1 MAKDNII
8 HFPNKKKQ
16 NKVQKAR
23 ILQMRLEEI
32 EVENRYIEDDI
43 AYLKASLI
51 KNKEEAQN
59 ILKEFALINGENFF
73 SAGEEPVIGFENEWG
88 DDFEFTPD
96 FDIPDKPN
104 KRETE
109 WDELGDKMVDAA
121 KKLEDAVVQLVL
133 DLEINKDKPED
144 KE

>member
-8 HFPNKKKQ
+8 QFPNKKKQ
-16 NKVQKAR
+16 SQKEKVRMMQAR
-23 ILQMRLEEI
+23 IDEI
-32 EVENRYIEDDI
+32 DIENRYIEEDI
-43 AYLKASLI
+43 AYLKKSL
-51 KNKEEAQN
+51 AQN
-59 ILKEFALINGENFF
+59 HAEAEDILKQFAIMNGENFF
-73 SAGEEPVIGFENEWG
+73 SAGEKPVMDFENEWG

-109 WDELGDKMVDAA
+109 WDELGDKLTDAA

>member
-8 HFPNKKKQ
+8 QFPNKKEQSQKQ
-16 NKVQKAR
+16 KVRMMQAR
-23 ILQMRLEEI
+23 IDEI
-32 EVENRYIEDDI
+32 DIENRYIEEDI
-43 AYLKASLI
+43 AYLKKSLA
-51 KNKEEAQN
+51 KNHEEAED
-59 ILKEFALINGENFF
+59 ILKQFAIMNGENFF
-73 SAGEEPVIGFENEWG
+73 SAGEKPVMDFENEWG

-109 WDELGDKMVDAA
+109 WDELGDKLTDAA

>member
-23 ILQMRLEEI
+23 VLQMRLEEI

-73 SAGEEPVIGFENEWG
+73 SAGEEPVVGFENEWG

-109 WDELGDKMVDAA
+109 WDELGDKLHDAA

-133 DLEINKDKPED
+133 DLDINKDKPED

>member
-8 HFPNKKKQ
+8 QFPNKKEQSLKQ
-16 NKVQKAR
+16 KVKMMQAR
-23 ILQMRLEEI
+23 IDEI
-32 EVENRYIEDDI
+32 DVENKYIEDDI
-43 AYLKASLI
+43 AYLKESLR
-51 KNKEEAQN
+51 KNHQEAEN
-59 ILKEFALINGENFF
+59 ILKEFAIINGENFF
-73 SAGEEPVIGFENEWG
+73 SAGDKPVMDFENEWG

-109 WDELGDKMVDAA
+109 WDELGDKLHDAA

-133 DLEINKDKPED
+133 DLDINKDKPED
-144 KE
+144 K